1 MRYLGFEF
9 IQEIQRRARR
19 VFTVEEAQNYLKLPR
34 KSVIE
39 IIGRLQREKLIVALA
54 NGLYALL
61 HPTEKKYG
69 LRPIPVIDALMRY
82 KKSDYYVGLLT
93 AADHWGAA
101 HHKPQV
107 IQMVVPKQMALG
119 RANQLKLQLHVKKK
133 FSKKGIVTAQSP
145 SGYYFISSPEL
156 TALDII
162 SFEHSCGGFGNMCI
176 VVRDLMEKLKRESL
190 LAVSQNYNTVSVV
203 QRLGYLLEEYGANP
217 NLIVPLKKYLRQKK
231 VSPVPLT
238 RSMPRRGKVH
248 RDWQVI
254 INEKVEREE

>member
-1 MRYLGFEF
+1 MRYLGFEL

-19 VFTVEEAQNYLKLPR
+19 VFTVKEAETYLKLPR
-34 KSVIE
+34 KAVIE

-69 LRPIPVIDALMRY
+69 LRPIPVIDALMKY
-82 KKSDYYVGLLT
+82 KKSDYYIGLLT

-107 IQMVVPKQMALG
+107 IQIVVPQQITLG
-119 RANQLKLQLHVKKK
+119 RADQLKLQLHVKKN
-133 FSKKGIVTAQSP
+133 FSKKGIVAAQSP

-156 TALDII
+156 TALDVIA
-162 SFEHSCGGFGNMCI
+162 FEHSCGGFGNVCI
-176 VVRDLMEKLKRESL
+176 VVRHLMEKLKGEYL
-190 LAVSQNYNTVSVV
+190 LAISQDYNTVSVV
-203 QRLGYLLEEYGANP
+203 QRLGYLLEEYGADS
-217 NLIVPLKKYLRQKK
+217 NLIAPLKKYLRRKK

-238 RSMPRRGKVH
+238 KSMPRRGKVH
-248 RDWQVI
+248 PDWQMI